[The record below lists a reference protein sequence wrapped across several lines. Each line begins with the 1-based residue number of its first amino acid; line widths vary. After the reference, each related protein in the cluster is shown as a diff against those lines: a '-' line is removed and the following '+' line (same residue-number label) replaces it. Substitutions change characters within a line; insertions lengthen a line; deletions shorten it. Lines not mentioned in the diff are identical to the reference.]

1 MSDHIP
7 FPSFDSGGASSQRPA
22 AREPINRERDTDQL
36 KADNERLLLIT
47 EALWDI
53 IREKLDLPEDELARA
68 IHRLDLQDGFLDF
81 RKRPSPPRNC
91 PKCSRVLTK
100 KKATCTFCGTPVPIV
115 PFER

>member
-7 FPSFDSGGASSQRPA
+7 FPPFDPGSAPGQRPA
-22 AREPINRERDTDQL
+22 AREPVNRERDVDQL

-53 IREKLDLPEDELARA
+53 IRERLELPEDELARA

-100 KKATCTFCGTPVPIV
+100 KKATCTFCGAPVPIV

>member
-1 MSDHIP
+1 MSDDIP
-7 FPSFDSGGASSQRPA
+7 FPAFDSGTTSNKRPA
-22 AREPINRERDTDQL
+22 SREPINRERDVDQL
-36 KADNERLLLIT
+36 RADNERLLLIT

-53 IREKLDLPEDELARA
+53 IREKLELPEDELARA

-81 RKRPSPPRNC
+81 RKRASPPRNC